1 MLIFALLFLSSA
13 RIFTLEPS
21 EVSSFTQK
29 HSDKFQTIYFCDF
42 SMDPCVFFTNTTTP
56 YLNRVNGKVA
66 KVNVASQEDAS
77 HLEEFEIKDFPYII
91 YIKPHSK
98 FKQYRGSLE
107 PIEIFST
114 LDRIQKGLVEYN
126 NIESVYNDL
135 ENKLYSD
142 GLVLLYKQKEIDEF
156 IEELL
161 PFFPIAECKFELGE
175 EFNCGN
181 ECVVVFRPNILQDKG
196 KISYSVV
203 KGKEKEDRIVG
214 EYYKGL
220 IWLTPNNHVWLS
232 KEKPLLTLYGKISG
246 KSEPEHTRY
255 VASRYFRV
263 VKHYFEEFTVAI
275 AKIEDFQ
282 WILADIGLGKHK
294 SLLMFDNT
302 EDMFYEFDLISSNYS
317 VNTEKIRNFI
327 ENYKSNKLT
336 PYIISEPVPE
346 SPFENN
352 IKILVG
358 STVKSELASINSDTV
373 LLVYSLF
380 YEELQSLIYFFEQMA
395 SRLNELKFMK
405 LEAHRN
411 YVPPELITEYPAAFY
426 LRPGYQ
432 PQPIKIDLEDP
443 EKTLKII
450 AMYYRS
456 SHDL

>member
-1 MLIFALLFLSSA
+1 MLIFSLFLLSSA
-13 RIFTLEPS
+13 RIFTLDPS
-21 EVSSFTQK
+21 EVSPFTQK
-29 HSDKFQTIYFCDF
+29 HLDKFLIIYFCDF
-42 SMDPCVFFTNTTTP
+42 SMEPCVFFSNTTTP
-56 YLNRVNGKVA
+56 FLNRINGKVA
-66 KVNVASQEDAS
+66 KVNVASHEDAS
-77 HLEEFEIKDFPYII
+77 HLEEFDIKDFPYII
-91 YIKPHSK
+91 YISPQSK

-126 NIESVYNDL
+126 DIDSVYNDL
-135 ENKLYSD
+135 ETKLYSD
-142 GLVLLYKQKEIDEF
+142 GLVLLYKQNDLNDF
-156 IEELL
+156 IQELL

-175 EFNCGN
+175 EFNCGD
-181 ECVVVFRPNILQDKG
+181 ECVVVFRPNILQAKG
-196 KISYSVV
+196 KTSFSVI
-203 KGKEKEDRIVG
+203 KGEEKEDKIVG

-220 IWLTPNNHVWLS
+220 VWLTPNNHVWLS

-255 VASRYFRV
+255 VASRYYRV
-263 VKHYFEEFTVAI
+263 VKGYFDDFTVAI
-275 AKIEDFQ
+275 AKVDDFQ

-317 VNTEKIRNFI
+317 VNTEKIQNFI
-327 ENYKSNKLT
+327 ENYKSKKLS
-336 PYIISEPVPE
+336 PYIISEPLPD
-346 SPFENN
+346 SPYENN
-352 IKILVG
+352 LKVLVG
-358 STVKSELASINSDTV
+358 STVKSELASINTDSI

-380 YEELQSLIYFFEQMA
+380 YDQLKSLIYFFEQMA

-411 YVPPELITEYPAAFY
+411 YVPPELITDYPAAFY
-426 LRPGYQ
+426 MRPGFR